1 MNYKYDGSTTMR
13 MESVCMTKISV
24 MNKGI
29 QNFWK
34 DEDGLGT
41 LEILLIVAVL
51 VIIAIAFR
59 KWIMKWVLELFNAT
73 GTEVTNQSNTIK
85 SDSDSLNPK

>member
-1 MNYKYDGSTTMR
+1 
-13 MESVCMTKISV
+13 
-24 MNKGI
+24 MNKI
-29 QNFWK
+29 NRAIRSFWH

-59 KWIMKWVLELFNAT
+59 KWIMKWVQDLFLSANTEITDQSGTINSNA
-73 GTEVTNQSNTIK
+73 K
-85 SDSDSLNPK
+85 SISP

>member
-1 MNYKYDGSTTMR
+1 MMQK
-13 MESVCMTKISV
+13 
-24 MNKGI
+24 
-29 QNFWK
+29 FWR

-59 KWIMKWVLELFNAT
+59 KWIMKWVLEMFNAT
-73 GTEVTNQSNTIK
+73 QSEVTDQSTTIK
-85 SDSDSLNPK
+85 GDATSISPK

>member
-1 MNYKYDGSTTMR
+1 MSFVNDTVRS
-13 MESVCMTKISV
+13 
-24 MNKGI
+24 
-29 QNFWK
+29 FWD

-59 KWIMKWVLELFNAT
+59 KWIMKWVGDLFNSAN
-73 GTEVTNQSNTIK
+73 TEITDQSGTIK
-85 SDSDSLNPK
+85 SDAGKISP